1 MKTQGH
7 LDDIQRLNDEVFH
20 LQEVNKSLQKTIRV
34 DLKMDLGEMT
44 MKKEQLEEEV
54 KKLKDRLKEKTIE
67 C

>member
-1 MKTQGH
+1 
-7 LDDIQRLNDEVFH
+7 
-20 LQEVNKSLQKTIRV
+20 
-34 DLKMDLGEMT
+34 MDLGEMT